1 MVKSKRNLDKLSR
14 VITLGNIDN
23 ENACNVI
30 DFIYDINDEDGNR
43 EADKRKPI
51 QLILNSQG
59 GNVYDGIGIIDAIET
74 SITPIH
80 IYVHGQAQSMAFA
93 IATAGHYRFAGKRT
107 TFMYHEVSWEMAQE
121 KLRSHEQEV
130 EESKRLWKV
139 YDDIILTNTKIQ
151 HKQLKQIHRERREW
165 YMTAEEALELG
176 VIDEII

>member
-1 MVKSKRNLDKLSR
+1 
-14 VITLGNIDN
+14 
-23 ENACNVI
+23 
-30 DFIYDINDEDGNR
+30 
-43 EADKRKPI
+43 
-51 QLILNSQG
+51 
-59 GNVYDGIGIIDAIET
+59 
-74 SITPIH
+74 
-80 IYVHGQAQSMAFA
+80 
-93 IATAGHYRFAGKRT
+93 
-107 TFMYHEVSWEMAQE
+107 MAQE

>member
-14 VITLGNIDN
+14 VITLGYIDN

-51 QLILNSQG
+51 QLILNSPG

-80 IYVHGQAQSMAFA
+80 IGFY
-93 IATAGHYRFAGKRT
+93 
-107 TFMYHEVSWEMAQE
+107 
-121 KLRSHEQEV
+121 L
-130 EESKRLWKV
+130 
-139 YDDIILTNTKIQ
+139 
-151 HKQLKQIHRERREW
+151 
-165 YMTAEEALELG
+165 
-176 VIDEII
+176 